1 MPYTA
6 QHKQATRQRI
16 LESARRL
23 FNDKGF
29 AQVSIDEVMDRAG
42 LTHGGFYRHFRDKSE
57 LYAEAVR
64 WFLCAEAPKP
74 WQERR
79 DASRKRQAERV
90 VDAYFSRDHFSDR
103 ESCCPLL
110 TTPADIAQADEGV
123 RAAYGAVLKQLVTI
137 LEADLGDRD
146 EALALAALCVGGM
159 VLARNVEGSP
169 LAQAIR
175 DAAYRQAQNMLK
187 AAHADVRHTLRH
199 DRLDRRGAHR
209 APG

>member
-6 QHKQATRQRI
+6 EHKEATRRRI

-29 AQVSIDEVMDRAG
+29 AEVSIDEVMDRAG
-42 LTHGGFYRHFRDKSE
+42 LTRGGFYRHFRDKSQ

-74 WQERR
+74 WRERR
-79 DASRKRQAERV
+79 RAGARGKTQAARV

-110 TTPADIAQADEGV
+110 SVPGDIARSDDEV
-123 RAAYGAVLKQLVTI
+123 RSAYGAVLEQLVA
-137 LEADLGDRD
+137 LFEGDLGDRD

-159 VLARNVEGSP
+159 VLARSVEDP
-169 LAQAIR
+169 ALAGAMR
-175 DAAYRQAQNMLK
+175 RAAYRRAQNVLK
-187 AAHADVRHTLRH
+187 AR
-199 DRLDRRGAHR
+199 
-209 APG
+209 PC

>member
-6 QHKQATRQRI
+6 EHKEATRRRI

-29 AQVSIDEVMDRAG
+29 AQVSIDEVMDHAG
-42 LTHGGFYRHFRDKSE
+42 LTRGGFYRHFRDKSQ

-64 WFLCAEAPKP
+64 WFLCPEAPKP
-74 WQERR
+74 WQGR
-79 DASRKRQAERV
+79 SKRKRQSKRKAERV

-110 TTPADIAQADEGV
+110 TTPADIAQADADV
-123 RAAYGAVLKQLVTI
+123 RSAYGDVLKQLLKIFET
-137 LEADLGDRD
+137 DLGDRD

-159 VLARNVEGSP
+159 VLARTVEGP
-169 LAQAIR
+169 LAQAMR
-175 DAAYRQAQNMLK
+175 GAAYRRAQNVLK
-187 AAHADVRHTLRH
+187 AR
-199 DRLDRRGAHR
+199 
-209 APG
+209 PC

>member
-6 QHKQATRQRI
+6 EHKEATRRRI

-29 AQVSIDEVMDRAG
+29 AQVSIDQVMDHAG
-42 LTHGGFYRHFRDKSE
+42 LTRGGFYRHFRDKSQ

-64 WFLCAEAPKP
+64 WFLCPEAPKP
-74 WQERR
+74 WQGRSKARR
-79 DASRKRQAERV
+79 RAARV

-110 TTPADIAQADEGV
+110 TTQADIAQGDEGV
-123 RAAYGAVLKQLVTI
+123 RSAYGAVLKQLVTI
-137 LEADLGDRD
+137 FEADLGDRD

-159 VLARNVEGSP
+159 VLARNVEPP
-169 LAQAIR
+169 LGRALR
-175 DAAYRQAQNMLK
+175 GAAYRRAQNVLK
-187 AAHADVRHTLRH
+187 AR
-199 DRLDRRGAHR
+199 
-209 APG
+209 PC